1 MAMSFFYQTRKKNTE
16 KYGQNPGLGGVSFC
30 STTVGQQGQA
40 AKFTQ
45 LSIEMNND
53 LVLK

>member
-1 MAMSFFYQTRKKNTE
+1 MSFFYQTRKKKNTE
-16 KYGQNPGLGGVSFC
+16 KYGQNPDLGGVSFF

-45 LSIEMNND
+45 LSIEMNNV